1 MTKLVNEMELK
12 IETEILTKNN
22 EQAEHNRKLFKQN
35 NLWVLNVVGSP
46 GAGKTSLLET
56 LIKAMSELK
65 IAVIEGD
72 LATANDAE
80 RIRAL
85 GTPVIQ
91 INTQGGCH
99 LDAKM
104 IASVLPVFDLE
115 ALDILIIENVGN
127 LVCPCDFD
135 LGENCRML
143 VLSTPEGADKPQKYP
158 NAVLTSDAVIINKTD
173 LLPYLKIDIEKMLN
187 DINSIKKDIPVFLA
201 SATEK
206 EGIEEICKYI
216 KEAKK
221 CL

>member
-1 MTKLVNEMELK
+1 MELK
-12 IETEILTKNN
+12 LETEILSKNN
-22 EQAEHNRKLFKQN
+22 EQAAHNRQIFCEK
-35 NLWVLNVVGSP
+35 NLLVLNIVGSP
-46 GAGKTSLLET
+46 GAGKTSLLEAI
-56 LIKAMSELK
+56 IKAMPEVKLG
-65 IAVIEGD
+65 VIEGD

-104 IASVLPVFDLE
+104 IASVLPVFDLNT
-115 ALDILIIENVGN
+115 LDVLIIENVGN

-135 LGENCRML
+135 LGENKRIL

-158 NAVLTSDAVIINKTD
+158 NAVLSSDAVIINKVD
-173 LLPYLKIDIEKMLN
+173 LLPYLKIDILKMVE
-187 DINSIKKDIPVFLA
+187 DINSIKNRVPVFLS

-206 EGIEEICKYI
+206 DGIEAICKYI
-216 KEAKK
+216 KEARK